1 MRNLLL
7 ESQGEKKRQRTGPGM
22 MRGPVWGGRQAAGK
36 ADSQAFC
43 GKRLPHP
50 YRERPQPRLMQ
61 LALCAHN
68 VHTKKKAVEVFLCK
82 RFKRINSL
90 N

>member
-1 MRNLLL
+1 VGVGCKRKSDATDEPVCCDKVTGDYTSWRTLEETVCACLL
-7 ESQGEKKRQRTGPGM
+7 QVAPN
-22 MRGPVWGGRQAAGK
+22 
-36 ADSQAFC
+36 
-43 GKRLPHP
+43 
-50 YRERPQPRLMQ
+50 RERPQPRLMQ

-82 RFKRINSL
+82 QFKRINSL

>member
-1 MRNLLL
+1 VL
-7 ESQGEKKRQRTGPGM
+7 KKRQRTGPVVMG
-22 MRGPVWGGRQAAGK
+22 GPVWGGRQAAGK

-82 RFKRINSL
+82 QFKRINSL